1 MDVYENK
8 PNSIK
13 VNKNTEKIDKASKP
27 RNNYEALTSPKKPS
41 PKSDYMFENRSDRY
55 NSFARN
61 YQQSDKDLSRS
72 HDPNSLRRKLSQA
85 GSDIMSNREPSK
97 FNNNLRSQMSNPAF
111 PNNIKMMKEAPK
123 NHQRPSKV
131 SDPIVNSS
139 FNFSGIAS
147 SSSSKTNPSP
157 YSAMKNNTEMH
168 KEQHKKSFKS
178 AKHMDNIVDVRLS
191 GKNHPVF
198 RNSPAN
204 ENEFSNTA
212 VSTPIYNKDNFRSDI
227 SPILHNLNSPSRFR
241 ASDKFT
247 QDKQRIDNELT
258 ILRRSMQINQG
269 LRSIQKRNS
278 NADLNHRGGTVLNK
292 TLPKK
297 TYSAVD
303 RY

>member
-41 PKSDYMFENRSDRY
+41 PKSDYIFENRSDRY

-85 GSDIMSNREPSK
+85 GGDIISNREPSK
-97 FNNNLRSQMSNPAF
+97 FDNNRRSQISNPAF
-111 PNNIKMMKEAPK
+111 PNNIKMTKNAPK
-123 NHQRPSKV
+123 NHPSPSKV
-131 SDPIVNSS
+131 SDPIVNSG
-139 FNFSGIAS
+139 FNFGSIKS
-147 SSSSKTNPSP
+147 TSSSKTNPSP
-157 YSAMKNNTEMH
+157 YSAMKNNTELH
-168 KEQHKKSFKS
+168 KEQHKNSFKS
-178 AKHMDNIVDVRLS
+178 AKHMDHIVDVRLS
-191 GKNHPVF
+191 GKNHPIF
-198 RNSPAN
+198 RNNHAN
-204 ENEFSNTA
+204 EDDFSNTA
-212 VSTPIYNKDNFRSDI
+212 VSTPVYN
-227 SPILHNLNSPSRFR
+227 NLNNSSRFR
-241 ASDKFT
+241 ASDKFA
-247 QDKQRIDNELT
+247 QDKQRIDNDLT
-258 ILRRSMQINQG
+258 ILRRSMQMNQD

-278 NADLNHRGGTVLNK
+278 DADVNHRGGTVLTK

-297 TYSAVD
+297 TYSDVS